1 MAILIHASWNTF
13 YAVSLIR
20 LFPTPTVLGSYSNLT
35 IAAWILALVLIAVT
49 RGRMGCPAEA
59 DTLSEETDTPPR

>member
-1 MAILIHASWNTF
+1 
-13 YAVSLIR
+13 
-20 LFPTPTVLGSYSNLT
+20 VLGSYSNLT
-35 IAAWILALVLIAVT
+35 IAAWTLALVLIAVT